1 MKKVSIP
8 ISAAAVACIGLGAMP
23 FIGAAESEVVK
34 HMHQHHDAMKAIQG
48 AIIAGTLDGT
58 REPATWLLE
67 HESPAELSAAGSDY
81 VAAVRSA
88 AGAVLEADSLE
99 SAAEAAS
106 RMGVACGACH
116 TASSVTVAFD
126 EVERPSDK
134 EKTQPH
140 MQRHQWAADRMWEG
154 LIGPDGAAFSR
165 GANLLF
171 ESPVKPQ
178 ELKKHG
184 GGDAAVGMSRRVH
197 QLAANA
203 TTVSEPEE
211 RAEIFAEFIANCGAC
226 HNELAEGPSR

>member
-1 MKKVSIP
+1 MKKDIVLY
-8 ISAAAVACIGLGAMP
+8 SATVALLLSLGMAP
-23 FIGAAESEVVK
+23 LVGFADSATAK

-67 HESPAELSAAGSDY
+67 HEEPADVSAAGSDY

-88 AGAVLEADSLE
+88 AGDLLNADSFE

-106 RMGVACGACH
+106 QMGIACGACH
-116 TASSVTVAFD
+116 TAGGVTVEFA
-126 EVERPSDK
+126 EVKRPSDK
-134 EKTQPH
+134 EKARPH

-154 LIGPDGAAFSR
+154 LIGPDGVAFSR

-171 ESPVKPQ
+171 ESPVKPE
-178 ELKKHG
+178 ELAKHG

-203 TTVSEPEE
+203 TTVSEPSE
-211 RAEIFAEFIANCGAC
+211 RAEIFAEFIANCGSC
-226 HNELAEGPSR
+226 HAELAKGP